1 VSGRNGAVH
10 ESLVTFARSAEG
22 STVCITDVISGLA
35 CNCTCFACRQP
46 LVARKGEIRRWH
58 FAHAAQ
64 ATAACEWAEESA
76 LHMAMKEI
84 IDQERRIF
92 VPPLHAAAAALTSW
106 GESVRREK
114 TIPGKSVPLDS
125 VHLEHSVN
133 PIRPDVVAMAAGKR
147 LFLEVVVTH
156 PVNGAKLGHIRKIGS
171 SAIAFD
177 LRNHSRL
184 VDRDELRRLL
194 LEDSREKK
202 WVFNVYREQIEKAL
216 MEEVLA
222 AIAVLEAAGPPKVGS
237 RKPIAIAPLMAEG
250 PPKFGSGKPIRTVEP
265 DPSLT
270 DQWLKDRRAMDR
282 SLIAKMNIKG
292 NAICF
297 SLKHGGEA
305 FLHARQDGQV
315 WLEVT
320 EAALWIAESLGAM
333 GGEAIPG
340 TLVWTFPKSKM
351 TDLVLYLNGSA
362 SFVRNVS
369 DHGF

>member
-1 VSGRNGAVH
+1 
-10 ESLVTFARSAEG
+10 
-22 STVCITDVISGLA
+22 
-35 CNCTCFACRQP
+35 
-46 LVARKGEIRRWH
+46 
-58 FAHAAQ
+58 
-64 ATAACEWAEESA
+64 
-76 LHMAMKEI
+76 
-84 IDQERRIF
+84 
-92 VPPLHAAAAALTSW
+92 
-106 GESVRREK
+106 
-114 TIPGKSVPLDS
+114 
-125 VHLEHSVN
+125 
-133 PIRPDVVAMAAGKR
+133 MAAGKR

-216 MEEVLA
+216 MEEVQA
-222 AIAVLEAAGPPKVGS
+222 AIAALEAAGPPKVGS
-237 RKPIAIAPLMAEG
+237 
-250 PPKFGSGKPIRTVEP
+250 GKPIRAVDP

-320 EAALWIAESLGAM
+320 EAALWIAESLGVM
-333 GGEAIPG
+333 GGEAIQG
-340 TLVWTFPKSKM
+340 TLVWTFAKSKM